1 MSLSSNLVKQ
11 MFTVVSTE
19 DKRVI
24 DTSTLIQQ
32 RLEEYNQQQRE
43 KESKGF
49 VAGLRAEEVV
59 LPDDEESGMEQMD
72 GDVLLEHAG
81 QEAKRILEQAREEAD
96 NIVAQAQAKALQMCE
111 DAKTQAEVEKNKVI
125 SEARQAGYNEG
136 LNQARMEGEAAR
148 QEFLRKE
155 KEVEAFY
162 QQQIDVLE
170 PQLVDVITGIY
181 EHIFHVEL
189 RSYREILTFLIS
201 STLRKIDGSHDFII
215 HVSKEDYPYVNMQ
228 KKQIVAGAVSSNCNV
243 EILEDIALSKNDC
256 LIETENG
263 IFDCGLGT
271 QMSELKQKIKLLSW
285 VKEE

>member
-1 MSLSSNLVKQ
+1 MSSNLVKQ
-11 MFTVVSTE
+11 MFTVVSAE

-72 GDVLLEHAG
+72 GEVLLEHAG

-170 PQLVDVITGIY
+170 PQLVDVITGI
-181 EHIFHVEL
+181 
-189 RSYREILTFLIS
+189 
-201 STLRKIDGSHDFII
+201 
-215 HVSKEDYPYVNMQ
+215 
-228 KKQIVAGAVSSNCNV
+228 
-243 EILEDIALSKNDC
+243 
-256 LIETENG
+256 
-263 IFDCGLGT
+263 
-271 QMSELKQKIKLLSW
+271 
-285 VKEE
+285 

>member
-1 MSLSSNLVKQ
+1 MSSNLVKQ

-59 LPDDEESGMEQMD
+59 LPDDEESGTEQMD
-72 GDVLLEHAG
+72 GEVLLEHAG

>member
-1 MSLSSNLVKQ
+1 MSSNLVKQ

-24 DTSTLIQQ
+24 DTSTLIQH

-49 VAGLRAEEVV
+49 IAGLRAEEVV

-72 GDVLLEHAG
+72 GEVLLEHAG

>member
-1 MSLSSNLVKQ
+1 MSSNLVKQ

-72 GDVLLEHAG
+72 GEVLLEHAG

-96 NIVAQAQAKALQMCE
+96 SIVAQAQAKALQMCE

>member
-72 GDVLLEHAG
+72 GEVLLEHAG

>member
-1 MSLSSNLVKQ
+1 MSSNLVKQ
-11 MFTVVSTE
+11 MFTVVSAE

-24 DTSTLIQQ
+24 DTSTLIQH

-72 GDVLLEHAG
+72 GEVLLEHAG

-96 NIVAQAQAKALQMCE
+96 SIVAQAQAKALQMCE

>member
-1 MSLSSNLVKQ
+1 MSSNLVKQ

-72 GDVLLEHAG
+72 GEVLLEHAG

-111 DAKTQAEVEKNKVI
+111 DAKRQAEVEKNKVI

>member
-1 MSLSSNLVKQ
+1 MSSNLVKQ

-72 GDVLLEHAG
+72 GEVLLEHAG

-96 NIVAQAQAKALQMCE
+96 NIVAQAQTKALQMCE

-243 EILEDIALSKNDC
+243 EILEDITLSKNDC

>member
-1 MSLSSNLVKQ
+1 MSSNLVKQ

-24 DTSTLIQQ
+24 DTSTLIQH

-49 VAGLRAEEVV
+49 IAGLRAEEVV
-59 LPDDEESGMEQMD
+59 LPDDEESGTEQMD
-72 GDVLLEHAG
+72 GEVLLEHAG

>member
-1 MSLSSNLVKQ
+1 MSSNLVKQ

-24 DTSTLIQQ
+24 DTSTLIQH

-49 VAGLRAEEVV
+49 IAGLRAEEVV

-72 GDVLLEHAG
+72 GEVLLEHAG

-243 EILEDIALSKNDC
+243 EILEDITLSKNDC

>member
-1 MSLSSNLVKQ
+1 MSSNLVKQ

-72 GDVLLEHAG
+72 GEVLLEHAG

-111 DAKTQAEVEKNKVI
+111 DAKTQAEEEKNKVI

-228 KKQIVAGAVSSNCNV
+228 KKT
-243 EILEDIALSKNDC
+243 DC
-256 LIETENG
+256 SRGCFFQL
-263 IFDCGLGT
+263 
-271 QMSELKQKIKLLSW
+271 
-285 VKEE
+285 